1 MWTNKHF
8 KTPNLS
14 RRHFILLVWLL
25 LWEEHES
32 LIVVRQGG
40 TGDQGQAMLLCL
52 VSEDGDLSSS
62 GSSISDEDRS
72 RRRTNQRLIIT
83 IQMNVHSCIFSLYSA
98 RAPMLH
104 AAVLR
109 RAAARYLLNS
119 LQPPGGQYSHV
130 EGTCLLEHVS
140 RGGVGVATCCDVVT
154 LSLQSLRVTPG
165 WCWCASPC

>member
-32 LIVVRQGG
+32 LLEAARRDRG
-40 TGDQGQAMLLCL
+40 QGQAVFLCL

-62 GSSISDEDRS
+62 SSSISDEDRS
-72 RRRTNQRLIIT
+72 QRRTNQRLIIT
-83 IQMNVHSCIFSLYSA
+83 IQMNVHSCIAAYSA
-98 RAPMLH
+98 RAPRLH
-104 AAVLR
+104 APILR

-119 LQPPGGQYSHV
+119 PLQSPGWKYSHV
-130 EGTCLLEHVS
+130 
-140 RGGVGVATCCDVVT
+140 
-154 LSLQSLRVTPG
+154 
-165 WCWCASPC
+165 

>member
-32 LIVVRQGG
+32 LLVVRQGG
-40 TGDQGQAMLLCL
+40 TGDQGQAMPLCL

-83 IQMNVHSCIFSLYSA
+83 IQMNVHSCIAAYSA
-98 RAPMLH
+98 RSEAPAPRCPPAPRCCTIL
-104 AAVLR
+104 ADFSAVTWR
-109 RAAARYLLNS
+109 EIFAR
-119 LQPPGGQYSHV
+119 GR
-130 EGTCLLEHVS
+130 HVS
-140 RGGVGVATCCDVVT
+140 AGA
-154 LSLQSLRVTPG
+154 RVT
-165 WCWCASPC
+165 WRCWSGDML